1 MRNISLED
9 EGATKSAIAEESVM
23 GVMLKWGTGGAAVAV
38 LAAAAAGAAYAQ
50 AQPNAPAA
58 SAPSANAPGAV
69 PPSGSIN
76 ARPAPRK
83 AKTLFDD
90 PDPTLALTP
99 GFGGANAPLRP
110 RAGAP
115 PNPDPKNFEGVWWLR
130 GYEYLLGPSPGVPAP
145 LKPQYIELLK
155 KRIREKNAG
164 KPETDTSTACFP
176 HGMPRL
182 MESPYPIEIVQTP
195 GRVTILHEVAHEVRR
210 FYLDQQH
217 PKTLKTSFLGHSV
230 AHWEGDTLV
239 VDTVGIDARSFIDDE
254 GSSHSDK
261 EHIVE
266 RFHKIDGGRQL
277 EVDTTVED
285 PVTLEH
291 PYSYKRY
298 FQWRPDVRPSEYIC
312 EENNRNA
319 PVNGV
324 TVAK

>member
-1 MRNISLED
+1 LKTTSILRN
-9 EGATKSAIAEESVM
+9 GSA
-23 GVMLKWGTGGAAVAV
+23 LLAVSAS
-38 LAAAAAGAAYAQ
+38 AAALAFAGLAHAQ
-50 AQPNAPAA
+50 NSQSP
-58 SAPSANAPGAV
+58 SQAPSAAQTQN
-69 PPSGSIN
+69 
-76 ARPAPRK
+76 RP
-83 AKTLFDD
+83 KTLDNSG
-90 PDPTLALTP
+90 DPTLALT
-99 GFGGANAPLRP
+99 GPLRGSTVAP
-110 RAGAP
+110 AGSAP
-115 PNPDPKNFEGVWWLR
+115 PNPDPKDFQGVWWLK
-130 GYEYLLGPSPGVPAP
+130 GYEYMLGPAPGVEPP
-145 LKPQYIELLK
+145 LKPAYMEILK
-155 KRIREKNAG
+155 RRIRAKNRG
-164 KPETDTSTACFP
+164 VPETDTSTQCYP

-210 FYLDQQH
+210 FYLNQQQ
-217 PKTLKTSFLGHSV
+217 PKDVKLSFLGHSV

-239 VDTVGIDARSFIDDE
+239 VDTVGIDGRSFIDDE

-277 EVDTTVED
+277 QVDTTVED

-291 PYSYKRY
+291 PYSYSRF

-324 TVAK
+324 TVAQ

>member
-1 MRNISLED
+1 VKSISNRL
-9 EGATKSAIAEESVM
+9 SSPAI
-23 GVMLKWGTGGAAVAV
+23 VAV
-38 LAAAAAGAAYAQ
+38 SAAAAAMALASSATAQNSQSPSQAPTAAQ
-50 AQPNAPAA
+50 TENR
-58 SAPSANAPGAV
+58 PSTLDN
-69 PPSGSIN
+69 SG
-76 ARPAPRK
+76 
-83 AKTLFDD
+83 
-90 PDPTLALTP
+90 DPTLALTR
-99 GFGGANAPLRP
+99 PLRGSGP
-110 RAGAP
+110 APAGSAP
-115 PNPDPKNFEGVWWLR
+115 PNADPKNFEGVWWLK
-130 GYEYLLGPSPGVPAP
+130 GYEYMIGPAPGIEPP
-145 LKPQYIELLK
+145 LKPQYMDILK
-155 KRIREKNAG
+155 RRIRAKNAG
-164 KPETDTSTACFP
+164 KPETDTSTQCFP

-210 FYLDQQH
+210 FYLDQKH
-217 PKTLKTSFLGHSV
+217 PDNLKISYLGHSV

-239 VDTVGIDARSFIDDE
+239 VDTVGINAASFIDDE

-298 FQWRPDVRPSEYIC
+298 FQWRPDVRPAEYIC

-324 TVAK
+324 TVAQ